1 MKTQYLP
8 PMSTVPP
15 SGAAAAL
22 NSLPP
27 AVAAGLWRGSELGQ
41 AGAAAW
47 ATGFEVLDRELPG
60 GGWPGGALTELL
72 QPQPAVLEWRLL
84 GPALAAQG
92 GHGRRVVLVNPPRP
106 PHAPGL
112 LQAGLDAR
120 QLVWVQADSPAQQL
134 WCTEQLLRSAEAV
147 VLAWLPQ
154 ARPEQLRRLQ
164 LHAQGSPWPAF
175 VCRPAAARHEP
186 SAAPLRLL
194 AAPGATPWTLKVSI
208 LKRRGPAHEG
218 EIELAS
224 IPDGLRAVLPAR
236 AYRAPAAPVATVRR
250 PGAARV
256 APMPHGA
263 LAAASRRAGEEAQT
277 PSSSSTEHADAVGR
291 RLHARAAH

>member
-1 MKTQYLP
+1 MPTA
-8 PMSTVPP
+8 PP
-15 SGAAAAL
+15 SRVCDSLA
-22 NSLPP
+22 SLPP
-27 AVAAGLWRGSELGQ
+27 AVAAGLWRGSEMGQ
-41 AGAAAW
+41 TGTAW
-47 ATGFEVLDRELPG
+47 ATGFEALDRELPG

-84 GPALAAQG
+84 GPALAALLG
-92 GHGRRVVLVNPPRP
+92 RGRRLVLVNPPRP

-120 QLVWVQADSPAQQL
+120 QLVWVQAEAPAQQL
-134 WCTEQLLRSAEAV
+134 WCTEQLLRSTEAV

-164 LHAQGSPWPAF
+164 LCAQGGGDVPSF
-175 VCRPAAARHEP
+175 ICRPATARHEP

-194 AAPGATPWTLKVSI
+194 VAPATPWTLRVNI

-218 EIELAS
+218 DIELHS
-224 IPDGLRAVLPAR
+224 LPGRLEAVLPAR
-236 AYRAPAAPVATVRR
+236 AYRLQPAVPGASRLPLPRVAAARPAAADELATSERSD
-250 PGAARV
+250 
-256 APMPHGA
+256 A
-263 LAAASRRAGEEAQT
+263 L
-277 PSSSSTEHADAVGR
+277 GR

>member
-1 MKTQYLP
+1 MPDSPLSRSP
-8 PMSTVPP
+8 AP
-15 SGAAAAL
+15 GAALAA
-22 NSLPP
+22 LPP
-27 AVAAGLWRGSELGQ
+27 AVAAGLWRGSEMGPAPAQ
-41 AGAAAW
+41 AW
-47 ATGFEVLDRELPG
+47 ATGFEALDGELPG

-84 GPALAAQG
+84 GPALAALAAR
-92 GHGRRVVLVNPPRP
+92 GRRVVLVNPPRP

-112 LQAGLDAR
+112 LQSGLDPR
-120 QLVWVQADSPAQQL
+120 QLVWVQAESPSQQL

-147 VLAWLPQ
+147 VVAWLPQ

-164 LHAQGSPWPAF
+164 LGAQGGGGALPAF

-194 AAPGATPWTLKVSI
+194 AAPGDTPWTLRVRL

-218 EIELAS
+218 DIELTS
-224 IPDGLRAVLPAR
+224 VPQGLRAVLPAR
-236 AYRAPAAPVATVRR
+236 ARR
-250 PGAARV
+250 PGAV
-256 APMPHGA
+256 PA
-263 LAAASRRAGEEAQT
+263 LPQPAAAAPALDASCPVLER
-277 PSSSSTEHADAVGR
+277 SDAVGR